1 MGTQDHPIPRG
12 RIRRTMP
19 LAGLTARAAGG
30 GIVAALREKTGDVG
44 AVASF
49 HERTA
54 ARYAE
59 LLGHSKGVLMK
70 AGQLLSMLDS
80 SCIGSGGFSPYQ
92 KALTRLQTDAPPM
105 DPALAKEVLREDL
118 GCHVD
123 EVFTEFTD
131 EPLAAASIGQVH
143 HAVLHD
149 GTNVAVKIQYP
160 GVAQAIRNDL
170 ANTELLATFF
180 QLAASVA
187 GIAMPTNP
195 REAARQIAERI
206 FEETD
211 YRHEAAN
218 ITAFCELYRGH
229 PFICIPEVIDEASGD
244 RVLTM
249 TYLDGLDWA
258 AARQADQD
266 LKNTWAEVIWRFVGG
281 SYRHGNLLH
290 CDPHPGN
297 YRFGLNGRVGF
308 LDFGCI
314 TAVPER
320 QRRPFVEMVRAA
332 IDGRKHDMHALMVK
346 TGFFAADSTLTADE
360 TYQWMAEIGY
370 EFLAPQPV
378 TFTPD
383 SLARAIRGLIDL
395 RSPDHPVRR
404 MSIPDDLVFTSRHN
418 LIMNP
423 LFSAL
428 EATVHIRAIMDD
440 MDGVAEPI
448 TPIGKQHHNWVRQRG
463 LPLGLEPHDCP

>member
-1 MGTQDHPIPRG
+1 MGTQDPIPRG
-12 RIRRTMP
+12 RIRRSLP
-19 LAGLTARAAGG
+19 LAGYTARAAGG
-30 GIVAALREKTGDVG
+30 GIVAALREKTGEVG
-44 AVASF
+44 AMASF

-105 DPALAKEVLREDL
+105 DPALAKEVLRGDL
-118 GCHVD
+118 GRGAD
-123 EVFTEFTD
+123 EIFAEFTD

-149 GTNVAVKIQYP
+149 GRHVAVKIQYP
-160 GVAQAIRNDL
+160 GAGQAIRTDL
-170 ANTELLATFF
+170 ANAELLVTFF
-180 QLAASVA
+180 QLAASVSGVA
-187 GIAMPTNP
+187 LPTNP
-195 REAARQIAERI
+195 RAVAREIAARI

-218 ITAFCELYRGH
+218 ITAFSELYRGH
-229 PFICIPEVIDEASGD
+229 PFIRIPEVIDEASGD

-258 AARQADQD
+258 AAQQADQD

-281 SYRHGNLLH
+281 SYRHANLFH
-290 CDPHPGN
+290 ADPHPGN
-297 YRFGLNGRVGF
+297 YRFGLDGRVGF
-308 LDFGCI
+308 VDFGCVTI
-314 TAVPER
+314 VPER
-320 QRRPFVEMVRAA
+320 RRRPFVEMVRAA
-332 IDGRKHDMHALMVK
+332 IDGRKHDMHTLMVE

-360 TYQWMAEIGY
+360 THQLMAEIGY

-378 TFTPD
+378 RFTPD
-383 SLARAIRGLIDL
+383 SLARAIRGMIDL

-404 MSIPDDLVFTSRHN
+404 MSIPDDFVFFSRHN

-423 LFSAL
+423 LFAML
-428 EATVHIRAIMDD
+428 DATMHIRAIIDD
-440 MDGVAEPI
+440 MDGIGEPI
-448 TPIGKQHHNWVRQRG
+448 TPIGKQHHCWVRQRG
-463 LPLGLEPHDCP
+463 LPLGLEPHDYP